1 MLSKRCENVSSKSI
15 DKDQTNLNGRDFNG
29 QARVNFKQII
39 IEFSSFGKSEK
50 IAYIY
55 YGNEK
60 IPFRERH
67 PIYKIIFRNEFAE
80 EIRDITRNL

>member
-15 DKDQTNLNGRDFNG
+15 DKDQTNLIGRDLNG

-39 IEFSSFGKSEK
+39 IEFSWFGKSEK
-50 IAYIY
+50 IDYIY
-55 YGNEK
+55 YENEK

-67 PIYKIIFRNEFAE
+67 PTYQTIFKYEFAE
-80 EIRDITRNL
+80 ETRDLIRNL